1 MLDPFDSLTLSSKA
15 SGDRLDLTLAANG
28 RDLNAVATSVSGF
41 NSFLKTL
48 QGQGPASPAIFQPLA
63 KAADSIQC
71 QTDGLSVSV
80 TADMPSSL
88 LDAMLAE
95 AQPAPR
101 QQ

>member
-1 MLDPFDSLTLSSKA
+1 FDSLTLSSKA
-15 SGDRLDLTLAANG
+15 SGDRMNLTLGANG

-48 QGQGPASPAIFQPLA
+48 QGQGPAAPVIFQPLA

-88 LDAMLAE
+88 LDAMLA
-95 AQPAPR
+95 AARPAR